1 MVEQLDEKDP
11 AGSVPVRQSV
21 YAGLNLIGSQRV
33 AGRGPQTRQI
43 VNPADTAELV
53 AAVQEASPEQV
64 EEVCAVAA
72 RAFPAWQVTP
82 PPDRARV
89 LFRYRDLLEEHFDE
103 LAGLIVRE
111 NGKLLSEARGSLRRG
126 VDVVEFA
133 CGIPSQLMGRT
144 LPDISRNVDSY
155 SVLEP
160 VGVVAGI
167 PPFNFPAMIPLWMM
181 PIAVAC
187 GNTFILKPA
196 EKAPLTG
203 TRLVELFAEAGLPAG
218 VVNVVQGGKEVS
230 ELLIT
235 SAHVQAVSFVGSS
248 AVAQSVY
255 QTASAHGKRVQ
266 ALGGAK
272 NHLLVMPDADLPR
285 SVPALIGACFGCAGQ
300 RCLAGSVLVAVG
312 ERRQQ
317 DAVVEAFVSAAR
329 GLRLGDGMDPETGM
343 GPVVNGEQRRRILD
357 AIDRGTREGAR
368 LVLDGRAAS
377 AAGRPRGCFVGPTV
391 FDEVTPEMFVGREEV
406 FGPVVSVM
414 RARDLNEAL
423 SLTNRSRY
431 GNSAS
436 LFTQSGA
443 AAREFRARTQA
454 GMLGVNLGVPAPMA
468 FFSFGGWK
476 QSFFGDLNAHGPDAV
491 AFYTK
496 KKVVTE
502 RWFGAEAPKEGWV

>member
-1 MVEQLDEKDP
+1 VTLHVKERIRTDIIEPPP
-11 AGSVPVRQSV
+11 AGK
-21 YAGLNLIGSQRV
+21 GWNLIAGRSEPGGGSQIRN
-33 AGRGPQTRQI
+33 I
-43 VNPADTAELV
+43 FNPADDAELV
-53 AAVQEASPEQV
+53 AAVQEASPQQIDAA
-64 EEVCAVAA
+64 CAAAA
-72 RAFPAWQVTP
+72 RAFPAWQATP

-89 LFRYRDLLEEHFDE
+89 LFRYRELLETHFDE
-103 LAGLIVRE
+103 LAELIVRE
-111 NGKLLSEARGSLRRG
+111 NGKLLSESRGSLRRG

-133 CGIPSQLMGRT
+133 CGVPSHLMGRT
-144 LPDISRNVDSY
+144 LPDVSRNVDSY
-155 SVLEP
+155 SILEP
-160 VGVVAGI
+160 VGVVVGI

-203 TRLVELFAEAGLPAG
+203 TRLVELFQEAGLPAG

-230 ELLIT
+230 ERLIGHQQVN
-235 SAHVQAVSFVGSS
+235 AISFVGSS
-248 AVAQSVY
+248 AVAESVY
-255 QTASAHGKRVQ
+255 RTASAHGKRVQ

-285 SVPALIGACFGCAGQ
+285 SLPALLGACFGCAGQ
-300 RCLAGSVLVAVG
+300 RCLAGSVLVAIG
-312 ERRQQ
+312 DRGQQ
-317 DAVVEAFVSAAR
+317 DAVVNAFVAGAQA
-329 GLRLGDGMDPETGM
+329 LRLGDGLDPAAEM
-343 GPVVNGEQRRRILD
+343 GPVLNVEQRRRILD
-357 AIDRGTREGAR
+357 AIERGVREGAR
-368 LVLDGRAAS
+368 LVLDGRAAT
-377 AAGRPRGCFVGPTV
+377 AGERPRGCFVGPTV
-391 FDEVTPEMFVGREEV
+391 FDETTPEMFVGREEV
-406 FGPVVSVM
+406 FGPVVAVM

-423 SLTNRSRY
+423 TLTNRSRY

-443 AAREFRARTQA
+443 AGREFRARAQA

-476 QSFFGDLNAHGPDAV
+476 SSFFGDLNAHGPDAV
-491 AFYTK
+491 AFYTR